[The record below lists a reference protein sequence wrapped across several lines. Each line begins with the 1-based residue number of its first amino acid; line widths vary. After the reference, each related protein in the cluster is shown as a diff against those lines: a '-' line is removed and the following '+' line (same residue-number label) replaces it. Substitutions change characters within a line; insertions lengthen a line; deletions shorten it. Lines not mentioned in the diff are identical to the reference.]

1 MEGPITFAPTYK
13 YDLFSDDYDTSEKCR
28 QPAWTDRVLWKR
40 RKQVPD
46 IGRFFALLRNTMSCI
61 CCNILYFY
69 QFYILDSPT
78 DWNPGKLVYYGRAEL
93 KQSDHRPVIATID
106 IDVHCVDPE
115 KREHVFQ
122 EVIQDLGP
130 PDGTIVVKAVEDV
143 EDADVFDDNL
153 MSALIQDL
161 SHIGEAILVRY
172 VGETIWV
179 TFRDGQCALAA
190 AKKGMTQV
198 CGQTLKLSLKSP
210 NWTELIKKE
219 IEICSNTT
227 AQFTTNSPLRS
238 PMQRLEQM
246 EIADRSSPS
255 RSNPNGVVPPRR
267 PAPPTRPPQPPK
279 SPAHERKGPRAG
291 VFSVTPSQ
299 FPVPAS
305 SPVADKTE
313 NDEQQDARL
322 SPDSAIYEEIMDE
335 SSYPV
340 PNRPPPPLPR
350 MEGSQ
355 ETSSRPPPSSIPP
368 PLPHRQAPPPPQHP
382 PPSLPPSNAPPPVP
396 ARTTGGPPIPARNPH

>member
-1 MEGPITFAPTYK
+1 
-13 YDLFSDDYDTSEKCR
+13 LFSDDYDTSEKCR

-46 IGRFFALLRNTMSCI
+46 IGGFFSFSISLFIQYTKK
-61 CCNILYFY
+61 NIYINLYI
-69 QFYILDSPT
+69 FYIYIPDSPT
-78 DWNPGKLVYYGRAEL
+78 DWNPGKLIYYGRAEL

-115 KREHVFQ
+115 KRERVFK

-130 PDGTIVVKAVEDV
+130 PDGTIIVKAVDDV
-143 EDADVFDDNL
+143 EDMDSVFDNNL
-153 MSALIQDL
+153 MFALIQDL

-210 NWTELIKKE
+210 NWVQLIEKE

-227 AQFTTNSPLRS
+227 AQFTTNTPLQSPVH
-238 PMQRLEQM
+238 QLEQL
-246 EIADRSSPS
+246 EIAERPSPS
-255 RSNPNGVVPPRR
+255 RGSPNGMIPPPR
-267 PAPPTRPPQPPK
+267 PAPPGRPTQPPK
-279 SPAHERKGPRAG
+279 SPAHERKQGPRAG
-291 VFSVTPSQ
+291 VFSVIPNQ
-299 FPVPAS
+299 FPTTCPTVS
-305 SPVADKTE
+305 MSTIVDKG
-313 NDEQQDARL
+313 NDFRQDERL
-322 SPDSAIYEEIMDE
+322 SPDSAIYEEIPDG
-335 SSYPV
+335 SPSYPV

-350 MEGSQ
+350 MDGSQ
-355 ETSSRPPPSSIPP
+355 EPSLSRPPPNSIPP

-382 PPSLPPSNAPPPVP
+382 PPSLPTSNVPPPVP
-396 ARTTGGPPIPARNPH
+396 ARTTGGPPIPARNLH

>member
-1 MEGPITFAPTYK
+1 M
-13 YDLFSDDYDTSEKCR
+13 
-28 QPAWTDRVLWKR
+28 
-40 RKQVPD
+40 
-46 IGRFFALLRNTMSCI
+46 
-61 CCNILYFY
+61 
-69 QFYILDSPT
+69 
-78 DWNPGKLVYYGRAEL
+78 

-115 KREHVFQ
+115 KRERVFK

-130 PDGTIVVKAVEDV
+130 PDGTIIVKAVEDV
-143 EDADVFDDNL
+143 DDMDSVFDNNL
-153 MSALIQDL
+153 MFALIQDL

-210 NWTELIKKE
+210 DWVQLIEKE

-227 AQFTTNSPLRS
+227 AQFTGSDSPLRS
-238 PMQRLEQM
+238 PAHRLEQL
-246 EIADRSSPS
+246 EIAERPSPS
-255 RSNPNGVVPPRR
+255 RGSPNGTAPPPPR
-267 PAPPTRPPQPPK
+267 PAPPGRPAQPPK
-279 SPAHERKGPRAG
+279 SPLHERKQGPRAG
-291 VFSVTPSQ
+291 VFSVIPNQ
-299 FPVPAS
+299 FPPMISPTMEKADDPAGED
-305 SPVADKTE
+305 PE
-313 NDEQQDARL
+313 RL
-322 SPDSAIYEEIMDE
+322 SPDSAIYEEIPDG
-335 SSYPV
+335 SPGSFPV

-350 MEGSQ
+350 MDSPQ
-355 ETSSRPPPSSIPP
+355 ETPSRPPPAGAIPP

-382 PPSLPPSNAPPPVP
+382 PPSLPPPNAPPPVP